1 MDMKP
6 ETAAA
11 GGAEDVPDVRR
22 ERLEWATV
30 EEVIVGI
37 PPRMDTLEERVWLPA
52 ARRGERW
59 ALEHFYA
66 HHQPRLYALCYR
78 LLGREE
84 DAQDAMQAAFV
95 QAFRALP
102 GFRGDSAARTWLFR
116 IAVNQ
121 AMTILRRRGAA
132 PLPMEF
138 DMPVPDGAPA
148 VTERLAVRA
157 AMARLSPEHRAV
169 LTLRYWESLAYD
181 EIATVLG
188 LPMPTVKMRLKRA
201 RDAFRRHYDAGS

>member
-1 MDMKP
+1 
-6 ETAAA
+6 
-11 GGAEDVPDVRR
+11 
-22 ERLEWATV
+22 
-30 EEVIVGI
+30 VGI
-37 PPRMDTLEERVWLPA
+37 PPRMDTLEERDWLPA

-78 LLGREE
+78 LLGRED

-102 GFRGDSAARTWLFR
+102 GFRGESAARTWLFR

-121 AMTILRRRGAA
+121 AITVLRRRGKA
-132 PLPMEF
+132 PLPIEE
-138 DMPVPDGAPA
+138 DLPVPDGAPA

-157 AMARLSPEHRAV
+157 AMESLSPEHRSV
-169 LTLRYWESLAYD
+169 LVLRFWEGLAYD
-181 EIATVLG
+181 EIATVLR

-201 RDAFRRHYDAGS
+201 KEAFRRHYEAGN